1 VCCCCCL
8 LLLPAAAAAAAAAGQ
23 HLEEVKFLNG
33 TITRL
38 KEKLAAAEKE
48 AAVAH
53 TLKVSVSVFG
63 GGGLTDY
70 LSHVL
75 QRHHTVMQAGDV
87 SIAKTW
93 GARAGSGNRKQHPSI
108 PSVHSP
114 AVLRHV

>member
-1 VCCCCCL
+1 MSSVL
-8 LLLPAAAAAAAAAGQ
+8 LLLPAAAAAAAAGQ

-63 GGGLTDY
+63 GGGGLTDY

-93 GARAGSGNRKQHPSI
+93 GARAGSGNHKQHPSI